1 MLRLLHGDLRRR
13 FLKVNFFGW
22 VVNTMTENSARGVP
36 LSANRLL
43 TVLPDDALARLEEIS
58 RRRTF
63 AVRDKVIEQGDNSRD
78 VFFVLSGQA
87 HVLMFAETGRIVSF
101 ASIGPG
107 GYFGE
112 LAAIDGQLRS
122 ATVVAAEPLELATL
136 TASQFSGLLNEHP
149 PLTATLLSHMA
160 EVIRRCDDRIFNLSS
175 LKASQRVYL
184 ELLHLAGPDPGGTGD
199 WVVYPIPTQK
209 ALAGTVGTT
218 RETVA
223 RVLRSLLGESIIER
237 RSRSFHIR
245 DRERLESLALLA
257 KEED

>member
-1 MLRLLHGDLRRR
+1 MTGD
-13 FLKVNFFGW
+13 
-22 VVNTMTENSARGVP
+22 TARSVP

-43 TVLPDDALARLEEIS
+43 AILPADALARLEGEC
-58 RRRTF
+58 RRRSF
-63 AVRDKVIEQGDNSRD
+63 AARDKVIEQGDNSHD
-78 VFFVLSGQA
+78 VFFIVSGQA

-122 ATVVAAEPLELATL
+122 TTVVAAEPLELATL
-136 TASQFSGLLNEHP
+136 TASQFNALLNDHP
-149 PLTATLLSHMA
+149 PLATTLLRHMA
-160 EVIRRCDDRIFNLSS
+160 EVIRHCDDRIFNLSS
-175 LKASQRVYL
+175 LKASQRVCL
-184 ELLHLAGPDPGGTGD
+184 ELLHLAGPDPAGTTD

-209 ALAGTVGTT
+209 ALAGNVGTT

-223 RVLRSLLGESIIER
+223 RVLRSLLGDSIIER

-245 DRERLESLALLA
+245 DRGRLESLALLA
-257 KEED
+257 KDAD

>member
-1 MLRLLHGDLRRR
+1 MSE
-13 FLKVNFFGW
+13 
-22 VVNTMTENSARGVP
+22 NTAGSVP

-43 TVLPDDALARLEEIS
+43 TVLPADALARLEEES
-58 RRRTF
+58 GRRAF
-63 AVRDKVIEQGDNSRD
+63 AARDKVIEQGDNSRD
-78 VFFVLSGQA
+78 VFFVISGQA
-87 HVLMFAETGRIVSF
+87 HVLMFAKTGHFVSF

-122 ATVVAAEPLELATL
+122 ATVVAAEPLELATV
-136 TASQFSGLLNEHP
+136 TASQFNVLLNDHP
-149 PLTATLLSHMA
+149 PLAATLLRHLA

-175 LKASQRVYL
+175 LKASQRVCL

-223 RVLRSLLGESIIER
+223 RVLRSLLGDRIIER

-245 DRERLESLALLA
+245 DRSRLETLALLA
-257 KEED
+257 KDDD

>member
-1 MLRLLHGDLRRR
+1 
-13 FLKVNFFGW
+13 
-22 VVNTMTENSARGVP
+22 MTENSARSLP

-43 TVLPDDALARLEEIS
+43 AVLPADTRSRLEEES

-63 AVRDKVIEQGDNSRD
+63 AARDKVIEQGDNSLD
-78 VFFVLSGQA
+78 VFFVISGQA
-87 HVLMFAETGRIVSF
+87 PVLMFAETGRIVSF

-122 ATVVAAEPLELATL
+122 ATVVAAEPLELAIL
-136 TASQFSGLLNEHP
+136 TASQFSGLLDDHP
-149 PLTATLLSHMA
+149 PLAANLLRHLA
-160 EVIRRCDDRIFNLSS
+160 EVIRHCDDRIFNLSS
-175 LKASQRVYL
+175 LKASQRVCL
-184 ELLHLAGPDPGGTGD
+184 ELLHLAGPDPGGSGD

-223 RVLRSLLGESIIER
+223 RVFRSLLGDSIIER

-257 KEED
+257 KEDD

>member
-1 MLRLLHGDLRRR
+1 MTGD
-13 FLKVNFFGW
+13 N
-22 VVNTMTENSARGVP
+22 ARSVP

-43 TVLPDDALARLEEIS
+43 AVLPADALARLEGEC
-58 RRRTF
+58 RRCTF
-63 AVRDKVIEQGDNSRD
+63 AARDKVIEQGDNSRD
-78 VFFVLSGQA
+78 VFFIVSGRA

-107 GYFGE
+107 GYFGK

-136 TASQFSGLLNEHP
+136 TASQFNALLRDHP
-149 PLTATLLSHMA
+149 PLATTLLGHMA
-160 EVIRRCDDRIFNLSS
+160 EIIRRCDDRIFNLSS
-175 LKASQRVYL
+175 LKASQRVCL
-184 ELLHLAGPDPGGTGD
+184 ELLHLAGPDPGGTAD

-223 RVLRSLLGESIIER
+223 RVLRSLLGDSIIER

-245 DRERLESLALLA
+245 DRGRLETLALLA
-257 KEED
+257 KDDE